1 LTRRAKSDESR
12 HVHFGLAHIRCGL
25 ANDPALY
32 TRLEA
37 AVRRRSATLHDIA
50 GVPAPV
56 QDSLTILAAGSTE
69 PYAVAGGHER
79 FRELLENMHQ
89 NRVRRLEHAG
99 FTPAQADTISQL
111 HTPNFM

>member
-1 LTRRAKSDESR
+1 MRAIHR
-12 HVHFGLAHIRCGL
+12 
-25 ANDPALY
+25 PTLY
-32 TRLEA
+32 KRLEA
-37 AVRRRSATLHDIA
+37 AVRRRSATLQDIA

-69 PYAVAGGHER
+69 PHAVARGHES

-89 NRVRRLEHAG
+89 NRIRRLEHAG
-99 FTPAQADTISQL
+99 FTAAQAEVISQL